1 MHRAPPDSTAW
12 FGSERVAIARL
23 AGSGFS
29 GSRVFVVQR
38 ASGARFVLKNF
49 SPATP
54 AAHAAWV
61 HGLMRHLRAS
71 GLETVPAVVALRPEH
86 EQPAGAG
93 CSTLAADP
101 AGMLWE
107 LVAYIPG
114 SPRPAPTAAE
124 AAAALAGLARLH
136 LAAATFPASPPRTE
150 PSPGVE
156 RRVEQAARIRASP
169 WRWLDPAG
177 ASGPIRDTLLHA
189 IEVFEA
195 CRGDA
200 AIESIAATD
209 IAPVVTQPVLRD
221 AWSDHAL
228 FADDGSFAGFVDFHA
243 AGRDTPATD
252 LARLLGSWHAP
263 IEDLGGPFQHRW
275 QPALDAYEAVRP
287 LSPRERNLV
296 PWLHATG
303 VICGLDNWF
312 RWLITDRR
320 TFDDMSRVGER
331 IDRLLRHLPEALETS
346 REAISGRN

>member
-1 MHRAPPDSTAW
+1 M
-12 FGSERVAIARL
+12 
-23 AGSGFS
+23 
-29 GSRVFVVQR
+29 
-38 ASGARFVLKNF
+38 LKNF
-49 SPATP
+49 PPATP
-54 AAHAAWV
+54 IAHAMWV

-71 GLETVPAVVALRPEH
+71 GLETVPEVVALRPEH

-107 LVAYIPG
+107 MVEYVPG
-114 SPRPAPTAAE
+114 SPRPAPTAAQ
-124 AAAALAGLARLH
+124 AAVALAGLARLH

-150 PSPGVE
+150 PSPGVA
-156 RRVEQAARIRASP
+156 RRVEQAARMRASP
-169 WRWLDPAG
+169 WRRLDPAG
-177 ASGPIRDTLLHA
+177 ASCPPVPMHDTLRHA

-200 AIESIAATD
+200 AIESIASATM
-209 IAPVVTQPVLRD
+209 APVFTQPVLRD

-228 FADDGSFAGFVDFHA
+228 FADDGSFAGFIDFHA

-263 IEDLGGPFQHRW
+263 IEELGSLFLHRW

-287 LSPRERNLV
+287 LSPRERSLV